1 MTGPDALALSP
12 YATARPPPPTDPTG
26 PTLIFPG
33 TAWTAFVQAVREE
46 AR

>member
-1 MTGPDALALSP
+1 M
-12 YATARPPPPTDPTG
+12 
-26 PTLIFPG
+26 FPG